1 MKKIKFVCL
10 LAFFGFT
17 NFAYSGADCASI
29 LNPQLMY
36 ECVANEREKN
46 LSKSSQIEFKTAQ
59 HIKDW
64 KMVLEMGGGEAGKMT
79 FYYSPRS
86 ASFKEINDPEAA
98 VGTSRVVVVNTMQ
111 DFSTPQKSQNGPIK
125 STIVTAIFHC
135 ERPGT
140 KELQYESFT
149 GNMGS
154 GESVSLTKKSP
165 DNVKWSGLQNG
176 DDVIVDDIRRVCPPI
191 GPKSPQGPLQIL
203 FVCTENSPG
212 VARFKVT
219 EILTTL
225 ARDGSQ
231 TASAAMQAY
240 GNCSGKSGAV
250 KNPEYLKK
258 AKIIATKGD
267 LIYYI
272 IDTSSEMSFGV
283 VGRN

>member
-1 MKKIKFVCL
+1 MKKLELVSL
-10 LAFFGFT
+10 LAFLGFS
-17 NFAYSGADCASI
+17 NFAHSGADCASI
-29 LNPQLMY
+29 QNPQLMY
-36 ECVANEREKN
+36 ECVVNEREKN

-59 HIKDW
+59 QIQDW

-86 ASFKEINDPEAA
+86 ARFKEISDPEAA

-111 DFSTPQKSQNGPIK
+111 DFSEPQKSQNGPIK

-140 KELQYESFT
+140 KELQYESFS

-154 GESVSLTKKSP
+154 GESVSLTRKSP

-176 DDVIVDDIRRVCPPI
+176 DDVIVDDIRRVCPAI
-191 GPKSPQGPLQIL
+191 GPKTPQGPLQIL
-203 FVCTENSPG
+203 FVCVENSPG
-212 VARFKVT
+212 VANFKVT
-219 EILTTL
+219 NILTTL
-225 ARDGSQ
+225 ARDGAQ

-240 GNCSGKSGAV
+240 GTCSAKSGEV

-258 AKIIATKGD
+258 AKIITTKGN
-267 LIYYI
+267 LVYYV

-283 VGRN
+283 VGGN